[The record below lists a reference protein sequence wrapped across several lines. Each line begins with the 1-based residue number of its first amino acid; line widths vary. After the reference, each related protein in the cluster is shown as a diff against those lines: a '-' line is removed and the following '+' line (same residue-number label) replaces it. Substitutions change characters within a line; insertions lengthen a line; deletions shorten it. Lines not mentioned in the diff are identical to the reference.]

1 MRESRLRIAL
11 HGAVLIAT
19 VCWIFAASN
28 RVPTLARFMGSVGLG
43 AAFAVD
49 ITADSMRA
57 WIRRVALVI
66 AFAAFAIWIGGAAE
80 RGAIARTLI
89 QTLVEAALVFAVIE
103 RGSVVRFVVLGVL
116 LGVALFAQSGRYYDP
131 VSPLRLIWIVQLELL
146 LIAALVRSVRR

>member
-1 MRESRLRIAL
+1 
-11 HGAVLIAT
+11 
-19 VCWIFAASN
+19 
-28 RVPTLARFMGSVGLG
+28 MGSVGLG